1 MANYAYLC
9 ATNLATT
16 YPSFVEEH
24 YDSDV
29 QTIACDVYCIPLV
42 WMALFRPQDLLQ
54 KEFSVDGVDVST
66 EAPCVERAVALR
78 QLREALPFMN
88 EVFSEE
94 GPLDAY
100 FDLFEQAVRAVDAK
114 FLTVQLD
121 EIACLYPSEQE
132 FYDKLRQALAHIAQ
146 QAVDG
151 AKPLFAEIA
160 NIRLDRPFPS
170 ARLIL
175 DDLAGEAGDFW
186 NHCRILGA
194 GADNAG
200 MGRATPWERVI

>member
-9 ATNLATT
+9 ATDLAST
-16 YPSFVEEH
+16 YPSFVDED

-29 QTIACDVYCIPLV
+29 QTVACDVYCIPLV
-42 WMALFRPQDLLQ
+42 WLALFRPQDLLQ
-54 KEFSVDGVDVST
+54 KVFSVDGVDVPT
-66 EAPCVERAVALR
+66 EAPLVERTVALR
-78 QLREALPFMN
+78 QLRAALPYMN
-88 EVFSEE
+88 EVFSSE

-100 FDLFEQAVRAVDAK
+100 FDLFEQAVLEVDAK
-114 FLTVQLD
+114 YLTVQLD
-121 EIACLYPSEQE
+121 EIACLYPSEQA
-132 FYDKLRQALAHIAQ
+132 FYDKFGQALSHIDQ
-146 QAVDG
+146 QMVAG

-160 NIRLDRPFPS
+160 NIRLGRPFPA

-175 DDLAGEAGDFW
+175 DGMAGEADDFW

-200 MGRATPWERVI
+200 IGRATPWERLT